1 MDNPMVRLAI
11 FFIVLAGVGL
21 LFFRSLRTAQP
32 QTRPASA
39 PKAPSPKPRTKK
51 TSGVPDEIW
60 TQVYDTDSL
69 EDAKKVQRRYFDA
82 EIPCLVYQ
90 QGKKDVYGDRMKHY
104 GISVPR
110 EMMDRAQNLLAKI
123 AL

>member
-1 MDNPMVRLAI
+1 MVRLAT
-11 FFIVLAGVGL
+11 FFIVLVVVGL
-21 LFFRSLRTAQP
+21 LFFKSWKSAQP
-32 QTRPASA
+32 ASQAPPA
-39 PKAPSPKPRTKK
+39 PKAKPRPKR
-51 TSGVPDEIW
+51 SSVLEEFW
-60 TQVYDTDSL
+60 MQVYDTDSL
-69 EDAKKVQRRYFDA
+69 DDAKKIQRKFFDS

-110 EMMDRAQNLLAKI
+110 EVMEKAQNLLARI

>member
-1 MDNPMVRLAI
+1 MLARVVFYI
-11 FFIVLAGVGL
+11 FVYAALLAGAAVLLWQTVQWIRRKAKGPGIKIGPRPKKGL
-21 LFFRSLRTAQP
+21 
-32 QTRPASA
+32 
-39 PKAPSPKPRTKK
+39 
-51 TSGVPDEIW
+51 GVW
-60 TQVYDTDSL
+60 TQVYDTESM
-69 EDAKKVQRRYFDA
+69 EDAKKIQRKFLDA

-110 EMMDRAQNLLAKI
+110 EVMEKAQNLLAKI

>member
-1 MDNPMVRLAI
+1 MDNPMVRLVI
-11 FFIVLAGVGL
+11 FFIVLAAVGL
-21 LFFRSLRTAQP
+21 LFLKSLKSANP
-32 QTRPASA
+32 QTRQLSA
-39 PKAPSPKPRTKK
+39 PKAALKPRVKK
-51 TSGVPDEIW
+51 TAGPSDEIW

-69 EDAKKVQRRYFDA
+69 EDAKKVQRKYFDS

-110 EMMDRAQNLLAKI
+110 EMMEKAQNLLAKI